1 MTNCAIGLAMTN
13 ELKSPYLFI
22 ILFLMKTLKKL
33 LTLLLALSVFTGL
46 TFGAAKSSKKK
57 ATASDVRIVTLG
69 PAATEIVF
77 AIGAQDQLVART
89 DLCDYPPEAAN
100 YPSVGGFAGNTI
112 SLEAI
117 IAYEPT
123 LVYCFAGMHD
133 FLVQPLE
140 DLGIKVYVSDAVSID
155 AVKKEVLEIGE
166 LTGHQKGAQKVVK
179 DMDATLKRTEKLIK
193 SKMKTRQ
200 APTVYWEVWHEP
212 MMSVGKNTFM
222 NDIIT
227 LAGGKNIFENE
238 EYAYPMVSEEA
249 VLDADPEFIFYTG
262 DGMGGGEPSEIFKP
276 KGGVYYMG
284 DDDRYVRSV
293 PRCVDAVEKLANILW
308 K

>member
-1 MTNCAIGLAMTN
+1 
-13 ELKSPYLFI
+13 
-22 ILFLMKTLKKL
+22 MKTLKKL
-33 LTLLLALSVFTGL
+33 LTLLLALSVLTGL
-46 TFGAAKSSKKK
+46 TFAAGKSSKKN
-57 ATASDVRIVTLG
+57 TASDVRIVTLG
-69 PAATEIVF
+69 PAATEIIF

-117 IAYEPT
+117 ISYEPT
-123 LVYCFAGMHD
+123 LVYLFAGMHD
-133 FLVQPLE
+133 FLVQPLQ
-140 DLGIKVYVSDAVSID
+140 DLGITVYVSDAVSID
-155 AVKKEVLEIGE
+155 AVKKEILEIDA
-166 LTGHQKGAQKVVK
+166 LTGHDKGAQKVVK
-179 DMDATLKRTEKLIK
+179 QMDATLARTEKLIK
-193 SKMKTRQ
+193 NKMKKQ
-200 APTVYWEVWHEP
+200 AKPTVYWEVWHEP

-227 LAGGKNIFENE
+227 LAGGINIFGNE

-249 VLDADPEFIFYTG
+249 VLDANPDFILYTG
-262 DGMGGGEPSEIFKP
+262 DGMGGGQPSDIFKP

-284 DDDRYVRSV
+284 DDDRYVRSI